1 MTHHNDRYSI
11 LGTAA
16 VEGNRL
22 LFLRNPHGRT
32 SWKGAWS
39 PSDTKRWTKAR
50 VAAADVELPGMYFE
64 PGVKDH
70 GQFLILVEDFVEHY
84 DHIYLANVLD
94 DIFPY
99 HDFVSSRWTP
109 GWDSGYDEGK
119 NPKYVVKIDRRGI
132 SSSIPTRM

>member
-1 MTHHNDRYSI
+1 M
-11 LGTAA
+11 
-16 VEGNRL
+16 
-22 LFLRNPHGRT
+22 
-32 SWKGAWS
+32 
-39 PSDTKRWTKAR
+39 
-50 VAAADVELPGMYFE
+50 AAADVELPGMYFE